1 MHVFIKANTLF
12 DIDSIRMHVCVCVW
26 RVMGEYVYR
35 YNCRA
40 GELHRTRF
48 VIWTKA
54 AVCVRSSEL
63 LKLRGIIII
72 LLSIREKNDK
82 KKESEN
88 CK

>member
-1 MHVFIKANTLF
+1 
-12 DIDSIRMHVCVCVW
+12 
-26 RVMGEYVYR
+26 MGEYVYR

-54 AVCVRSSEL
+54 AVCVWSSEL

-72 LLSIREKNDK
+72 LLSASLK
-82 KKESEN
+82 KKEKCISTPAYIYIYRMPD
-88 CK
+88 KF